1 MKKNNTIFLVLISL
15 IYLNSCATVKEGFS
29 PEKNST
35 DEFFVE
41 KKAPLVMPPDY
52 NELPLPNSNDSS
64 DKEENETIKVLIGET
79 KTQDEKEKNLDKSDN
94 TLENNILDKIKN

>member
-15 IYLNSCATVKEGFS
+15 IYLNSCATIKEGFS

-35 DEFFVE
+35 DEFLVE

-52 NELPLPNSNDSS
+52 NELPIPNSNSS
-64 DKEENETIKVLIGET
+64 PDKDENEKIKVLIGET
-79 KTQDEKEKNLDKSDN
+79 KTQSEKENKSDASN
-94 TLENNILDKIKN
+94 NSLENNILDKIKN

>member
-1 MKKNNTIFLVLISL
+1 MKKNNLIFLVLISL
-15 IYLNSCATVKEGFS
+15 IYLNSCATIKEGFS

-52 NELPLPNSNDSS
+52 NELPLPNNNDLL
-64 DKEENETIKVLIGET
+64 DEEENEKIKVLIGET
-79 KTQDEKEKNLDKSDN
+79 NTQQEKEKYQDKSN
-94 TLENNILDKIKN
+94 NSLENNILDKIKK

>member
-1 MKKNNTIFLVLISL
+1 MKKNNLIFLVLISL
-15 IYLNSCATVKEGFS
+15 IYLNSCATIKEGFS

-52 NELPLPNSNDSS
+52 NELPLPNNNDSL
-64 DKEENETIKVLIGET
+64 DEEENEKIKVLIGET
-79 KTQDEKEKNLDKSDN
+79 NTQQEKEKYQDKSN
-94 TLENNILDKIKN
+94 NSLENNILDKIKK